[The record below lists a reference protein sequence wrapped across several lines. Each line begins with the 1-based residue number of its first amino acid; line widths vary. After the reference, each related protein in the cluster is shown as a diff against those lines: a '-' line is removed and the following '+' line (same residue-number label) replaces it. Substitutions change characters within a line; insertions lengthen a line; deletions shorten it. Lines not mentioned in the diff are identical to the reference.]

1 VKDSLEVEE
10 GRLPNRLLLLIN
22 HLYTNKMEK
31 ELATVFD
38 EVLNAMITVHDGA
51 IELVSKMTAD
61 DISGFGTGKHEV
73 IDTKEMLLR
82 QMEKDAAQA
91 GGVTYE
97 LLDKKIKLVDN
108 VGVCAAEIIL
118 IIPIPE
124 QTLQL
129 HTRITFIF
137 HKQHSGWKAIHGHL
151 SFPSPDQAEGESYP
165 IDALKARN
173 KELEK
178 LVEQRTAELKRS
190 LEQLKATQAQLIQ
203 AEKMASLGELTAGIA
218 HEIQNPL
225 NFVNNFSDVNKELIE
240 DAEQELDKGNIDEVK
255 SVLADVKEN
264 EQKINHHGKRADGI
278 VKSMLQHSRGGS
290 GDKQATAINQLVEEH
305 LKLAYHGF
313 RAKDMAFAADIMTA
327 YDQSVGN
334 VTVAPQEIGRVL
346 LNLFNNAFYAV
357 AEKKKQLN
365 GTFEPVVSISTK
377 KEGNH
382 ILIKVRDNGTGM
394 PKNIADKVFQPFFT
408 TKATGEGTGLGLS
421 LSYDIITKG
430 HGGEIKLETREGE
443 YAEFIICLP
452 KSI

>member
-1 VKDSLEVEE
+1 VKDFLEVETKE
-10 GRLPNRLLLLIN
+10 GCRIDNYYQLTTSKRI
-22 HLYTNKMEK
+22 KMEK

-38 EVLNAMITVHDGA
+38 EVLDAMITVKDGA

-91 GGVTYE
+91 AGVTYE
-97 LLDKKIKLVDN
+97 VLNKKIKLVDN

-118 IIPIPE
+118 IISVPG

-137 HKQHSGWKAIHGHL
+137 HKQHGGWKGIHGHL

-225 NFVNNFSDVNKELIE
+225 NFMNNFSEINGELIDELKTALVSNNKEEALQL
-240 DAEQELDKGNIDEVK
+240 AEEIN
-255 SVLADVKEN
+255 AN
-264 EQKINHHGKRADGI
+264 EQKIKQHGGRADSI
-278 VKSMLQHSRGGS
+278 VKGMLQHARTSTG
-290 GDKQATAINQLVEEH
+290 KKEPTNING
-305 LKLAYHGF
+305 LADEYLRLSYQGI
-313 RAKDMAFAADIMTA
+313 RAKYKAFSARIETSFDKTIGE
-327 YDQSVGN
+327 VN
-334 VTVAPQEIGRVL
+334 VVPQDIGRVL

-357 AEKKKQLN
+357 QEKKAKLN
-365 GTFEPVVSISTK
+365 GIYEPVVSVSTK
-377 KEGNH
+377 TEGANV
-382 ILIKVRDNGTGM
+382 LITVKDNGAGM
-394 PKNIADKVFQPFFT
+394 PQKVKEKVFQPFFT
-408 TKATGEGTGLGLS
+408 TKPTGEGTGLGLS
-421 LSYDIITKG
+421 LSYDIVTKG
-430 HGGEIKLETREGE
+430 HGGNLSVLSREDEGS
-443 YAEFIICLP
+443 EFVVQLP
-452 KSI
+452 AQ